1 MPYLQ
6 LNNCLLKQQKLN
18 SIYIY
23 SSNKNLSLRESS
35 TYVLKQQQLKSKR
48 IYYTLTYAT
57 KLNSKR
63 I

>member
-18 SIYIY
+18 FIYIY

-35 TYVLKQQQLKSKR
+35 TYVLKQQKLKSKR
-48 IYYTLTYAT
+48 IYYTLT
-57 KLNSKR
+57 
-63 I
+63 

>member
-48 IYYTLTYAT
+48 IYYTLKQQ